1 MTLRISVAEIESIG
15 GLNEQ
20 VEGTPDDIFLSCASY
35 EPRTTAVAR
44 SLSKSYKCKFGLI
57 YYNREFLTEH
67 PGGPAE
73 KNFGVLKA
81 KLEEHCEVVESIDG
95 SWSDARDQFLSLRS
109 ALQREGAIGDKPKV
123 TLDTTTFNR
132 EALIVSLAI
141 LRDTYPQAKIRL
153 IYVSPAQHGE
163 WLSRGFHEVRSV
175 VGFPGIQLA
184 NRQTVLAVLS
194 GFEPDRVNKII
205 EEHEPSVVFLG
216 IGSPPTNEEFLNRNL
231 LEQRELSL
239 RSDVVNFQFP
249 ANNVGDCLASL
260 ELELGPQVTSSN
272 LVLAPMSTKLSTI
285 AAYLFAEL
293 HTEVQLAYCLPG
305 EYNTDSYSSGAK
317 DLFIYELYPSG
328 ATTGE

>member
-1 MTLRISVAEIESIG
+1 MTSRIAVAEIESTG
-15 GLNEQ
+15 GLYGQ
-20 VEGTPDDIFLSCASY
+20 VEGIPEDIFLSCASY
-35 EPRTTAVAR
+35 EPRTTAVA
-44 SLSKSYKCKFGLI
+44 SILAKSYQCKFGLI

-67 PGGPAE
+67 PGGPTE
-73 KNFGVLKA
+73 KNFGALQA
-81 KLEEHCEVVESIDG
+81 MLEEHCGLVESIEG
-95 SWSDARDQFLSLRS
+95 SWLDPKTQFLSLRS
-109 ALQREGAIGDKPKV
+109 ALQRQGAIGDKPTI
-123 TLDTTTFNR
+123 TLDATTFNR

-153 IYVSPAQHGE
+153 LYVSPAQHGD
-163 WLSRGFHEVRSV
+163 WLSRGHYGVRTI
-175 VGFPGIQLA
+175 VGFPGIQMA
-184 NRQTVLAVLS
+184 NRRTVLAVLS

-231 LEQRELSL
+231 LEQREILL

-249 ANNVGDCLASL
+249 ANDVGDCLASL
-260 ELELGPQVTSSN
+260 ELELGPQFTSSN

-285 AAYLFAEL
+285 AAFLFAEL

-305 EYNTDSYSSGAK
+305 EYNIDSYSSGAE
-317 DLFIYELYPSG
+317 DLFIYELHPSG